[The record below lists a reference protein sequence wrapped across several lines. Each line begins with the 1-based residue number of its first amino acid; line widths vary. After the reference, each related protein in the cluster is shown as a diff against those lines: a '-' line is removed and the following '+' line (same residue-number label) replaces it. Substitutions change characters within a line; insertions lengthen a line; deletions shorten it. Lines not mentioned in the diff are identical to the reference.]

1 MLRGPSRLG
10 RAARDTPSLRKLW
23 EQASKTPQEAAP
35 HYPPT
40 PTAWSGGVSPK
51 AHIAGAG
58 LSLSWARTCHITDTR
73 ELSGS
78 PQQPPSRPHCPG
90 EETEA
95 QTGGRRRQ
103 ILNPGS
109 LAHGAPQL
117 WATRGPDGSP
127 SLPSCRHALQRW
139 SDSTSK
145 GRTPGKRGM
154 DG

>member
-1 MLRGPSRLG
+1 MLREPSRLG
-10 RAARDTPSLRKLW
+10 RVARDTLSLRKLW
-23 EQASKTPQEAAP
+23 EQASKTPQEAGPHPPSAP
-35 HYPPT
+35 
-40 PTAWSGGVSPK
+40 AWSGKVSPK

-103 ILNPGS
+103 ILNLGS
-109 LAHGAPQL
+109 LARRAPQL

-139 SDSTSK
+139 SDSASK
-145 GRTPGKRGM
+145 GRAPGKRGLA
-154 DG
+154 G